1 MENSANENEAQ
12 ESFRSPP
19 RRRRS
24 TFFERRDSIVPQC
37 LAENVDTNV
46 CKNNQFDE
54 KQNEELSRYYD
65 KLLLEK
71 EQWKKEVKSR
81 RHKYDDL
88 KEQYEIAAKSSNKS
102 ISMSLAALSKED
114 IEFLNGKP
122 NISKL
127 IDSQQKLHK
136 SVKET
141 RALYRR
147 AIELDD
153 VILDYCEEKV
163 NTVMEHILE
172 NSTIEPVESKSS
184 DKLASESKSPEKILE
199 NEA

>member
-1 MENSANENEAQ
+1 MENSVNENEAHQ
-12 ESFRSPP
+12 SLRSPP

-24 TFFERRDSIVPQC
+24 TFFERRDSIVPQF
-37 LAENVDTNV
+37 LSENVDTNA
-46 CKNNQFDE
+46 CKKTDTND
-54 KQNEELSRYYD
+54 KVTEELTRYYE

-81 RHKYDDL
+81 RHRYDDL
-88 KEQYEIAAKSSNKS
+88 KEQCEMAAKSSNKS

-122 NISKL
+122 NLSKL

-141 RALYRR
+141 CALYSR
-147 AIELDD
+147 ANDLDD
-153 VILDYCEEKV
+153 IILNDCERKI
-163 NTVMEHILE
+163 NTITEHILE
-172 NSTIEPVESKSS
+172 NSTVEPVET
-184 DKLASESKSPEKILE
+184 KSPVEL
-199 NEA
+199 NLSN